1 MCEDSLLVVLLPPTR
16 PHGVMLKQTL
26 KFTATPNRK
35 HCPISG
41 VVQNTR
47 QTLCRFL
54 VVDYELSVQY
64 NAIFRKH
71 ASYIEWGLVYTETFQ
86 FNKLKACF
94 T

>member
-16 PHGVMLKQTL
+16 SHGVVLKQTL
-26 KFTATPNRK
+26 SFTATPNRK
-35 HCPISG
+35 HCPIRG

-47 QTLCRFL
+47 QKLCRLL

-71 ASYIEWGLVYTETFQ
+71 ASYIEWGWVYSETFQ